1 MSEPEPPP
9 PPPLQP
15 PPEPVGELPRARIK
29 KHRWAWMYWLIPL
42 GAAALCFWFVYRDY
56 LATGPTITI
65 YFRDASGLQVNNTP
79 LRFRG
84 AEVGRVKD
92 LELTKDGNYVA
103 VSAQLSGSAAELART
118 GTVFWIVRPELR
130 LGSITGLRTI
140 VSGEYITMQPGDG
153 PPARQFMAVERA
165 PLAEESGALE
175 IVLLSDDLGSLRE
188 QSPVMYRGIQV
199 GQVIRYQ
206 LGPDSKQVMARARI
220 RAEYAPLVRRN
231 TVFWNAGG
239 LNIRFGLFR
248 GAEVSADSPITFLT
262 GGVEFATPSNIEDRA
277 ENGSTFRLFEKPR
290 DEWKTW
296 SPSIALHLSEQA
308 PASKVQRQLEPADKT
323 EEPETAPPK

>member
-118 GTVFWIVRPELR
+118 G
-130 LGSITGLRTI
+130 
-140 VSGEYITMQPGDG
+140 
-153 PPARQFMAVERA
+153 
-165 PLAEESGALE
+165 
-175 IVLLSDDLGSLRE
+175 
-188 QSPVMYRGIQV
+188 
-199 GQVIRYQ
+199 
-206 LGPDSKQVMARARI
+206 
-220 RAEYAPLVRRN
+220 
-231 TVFWNAGG
+231 
-239 LNIRFGLFR
+239 
-248 GAEVSADSPITFLT
+248 
-262 GGVEFATPSNIEDRA
+262 
-277 ENGSTFRLFEKPR
+277 
-290 DEWKTW
+290 
-296 SPSIALHLSEQA
+296 
-308 PASKVQRQLEPADKT
+308 
-323 EEPETAPPK
+323 